1 MPLVPAI
8 IIRGMTAAWEA
19 ADAAAKLAGEPN
31 VRHIKTGGDA
41 KNMPVSAEAIDQAAA
56 AAFGATAGAA
66 IDAYI
71 RSQTLIVPPGQ
82 LVVAPPPAGT
92 GSTTTASVPI
102 PVL

>member
-1 MPLVPAI
+1 MPLVPPV

-19 ADAAAKLAGEPN
+19 ADAAAKLAGKPN
-31 VRHIKTGGDA
+31 LDYVELGGDP
-41 KNMPVSAEAIDQAAA
+41 KNMPVSAETIDAAAA

-66 IDAYI
+66 IDTYI

-92 GSTTTASVPI
+92 GSTTSPSPPI
-102 PVL
+102 PVI

>member
-1 MPLVPAI
+1 MPLVPGI
-8 IIRGMTAAWEA
+8 IVRGMTAAWEA
-19 ADAAAKLAGEPN
+19 ADAAAKTAGEPN
-31 VRHIKTGGDA
+31 LKFIREGGDA
-41 KNMPVSAEAIDQAAA
+41 KNMPVSPATIDQAAA

-92 GSTTTASVPI
+92 GSTTSASLPI

>member
-1 MPLVPAI
+1 MPLVPPV

-19 ADAAAKLAGEPN
+19 ADAAAKLAGKPN
-31 VRHIKTGGDA
+31 LDYIKSGGDP
-41 KNMPVSAEAIDQAAA
+41 KNMPVSPAAIDQAAA

-92 GSTTTASVPI
+92 GSTTSASLPI